1 MFDIGFWELAVIG
14 VVALIILGPERLP
27 GAART
32 AGLWIGKARRM
43 FADVKADIDKELK
56 ASEVAGLRDIG
67 EEIKKAGE
75 GWKSSVDSV
84 TNAAD
89 TGGITE
95 SLQQDLNNA
104 LMGKPEQAEVDAEEH
119 ADDAEAT
126 DKPKTESAESTE

>member
-1 MFDIGFWELAVIG
+1 
-14 VVALIILGPERLP
+14 
-27 GAART
+27 ART

-43 FADVKADIDKELK
+43 FAEVKADIDKELK
-56 ASEVAGLRDIG
+56 ASEVSGLRDIG

-95 SLQQDLNNA
+95 SLQQDLNNT
-104 LMGKPEQAEVDAEEH
+104 LMGKPEQAAVDAEERV
-119 ADDAEAT
+119 DDSEAT
-126 DKPKTESAESTE
+126 DKPKSESAE